1 LVGVR
6 NEIEIGY
13 WLVVRFVDHGEC
25 VCVSV
30 YENENGGDLEGDES
44 RKEQRESKPTKQTT
58 NVSLFVAI
66 NLSFGEFFFLNK

>member
-1 LVGVR
+1 
-6 NEIEIGY
+6 
-13 WLVVRFVDHGEC
+13 
-25 VCVSV
+25 VSV

-66 NLSFGEFFFLNK
+66 NLSFGEFFFF

>member
-1 LVGVR
+1 
-6 NEIEIGY
+6 
-13 WLVVRFVDHGEC
+13 

-58 NVSLFVAI
+58 NVSLFVAF
-66 NLSFGEFFFLNK
+66 NQSFGDFLFFYKNK